1 MKWHFAVFQD
11 IHFDIESP
19 FHLIK
24 WCTLKFVRTT
34 TMRRLTP
41 NKIIKN
47 AQLADHLIFSSWS
60 SSQFLTNIT
69 LDHYHLVLELVLSL
83 LEPDFLILNPS
94 LIGILL
100 SVATWKNKVGF
111 TFAKISHFW
120 QRVRFSNFYFSGC
133 SSKTGCRSRSSMC
146 TVRYR

>member
-11 IHFDIESP
+11 IHFDIGSP

-24 WCTLKFVRTT
+24 WCTLKFAHMT
-34 TMRRLTP
+34 TMRRFNP
-41 NKIIKN
+41 NKNFIIKN
-47 AQLADHLIFSSWS
+47 AQLADHLIFASWS
-60 SSQFLTNIT
+60 FSQFLACII
-69 LDHYHLVLELVLSL
+69 LDYYHLVLELVLSL
-83 LEPDFLILNPS
+83 LELDFLILNPS
-94 LIGILL
+94 LICILL

-133 SSKTGCRSRSSMC
+133 SSKNRLL
-146 TVRYR
+146 VKVINVYR